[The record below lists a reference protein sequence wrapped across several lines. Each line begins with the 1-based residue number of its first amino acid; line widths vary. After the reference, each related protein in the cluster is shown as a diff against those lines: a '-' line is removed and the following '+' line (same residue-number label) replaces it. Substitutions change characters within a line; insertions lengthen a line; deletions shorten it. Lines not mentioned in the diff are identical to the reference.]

1 MFRNIAARWSGVNL
15 LSSLESEKNEKKN
28 NNNRGHKIDKD
39 EISFAD
45 FGKVF

>member
-15 LSSLESEKNEKKN
+15 LSSLESEKKSEKKN
-28 NNNRGHKIDKD
+28 NNKGHKIDKD
-39 EISFAD
+39 EILFAD